1 MYCSAVLKSWDEEK
15 KNFQKTFIIRGWPH
29 VYFLSL
35 FNLIQ
40 TPLYNVF
47 CNPPQ
52 QKLTVVY
59 LMGLTRLPNAL
70 ITALCQ
76 VSYFSGPVP
85 EAVWEE
91 ISSDNAVVRLLG
103 KVVVYFG
110 SVQFHFK
117 IW

>member
-1 MYCSAVLKSWDEEK
+1 MYCSAVLKSWDEGKE
-15 KNFQKTFIIRGWPH
+15 TLII

-35 FNLIQ
+35 FNSIQ

-47 CNPPQ
+47 CNTPQ
-52 QKLTVVY
+52 EELTVVY
-59 LMGLTRLPNAL
+59 LMALTRLPNAL

-91 ISSDNAVVRLLG
+91 ISSDNAVSGYLEKSQFIL
-103 KVVVYFG
+103 
-110 SVQFHFK
+110 VQFSSTIKYGK
-117 IW
+117 I